1 MSDFLAIKRRR
12 TTRHASPKSGR
23 IRSRRYRQSA
33 HPEKSPNRAK
43 AFFRRHI
50 LLDADIAG
58 GKEGYY
64 TWIFKDTP
72 LLAAGRTRS
81 EQELGTLHANLDSL
95 TAPGKII
102 VAGEFYKQGN
112 IILFNLQSGSYMA
125 AVFRKL
131 KTIPEKLAKR
141 NELLELAIEQFTR
154 IGLVAT
160 FNAGPP
166 DAELEI
172 QLAGNPMIDTANIPT
187 TLSNIAEYNRLLS
200 HSSEA

>member
-1 MSDFLAIKRRR
+1 MSDFIAIKRRR
-12 TTRHASPKSGR
+12 TTRNASGR
-23 IRSRRYRQSA
+23 QRRFRLSKRA
-33 HPEKSPNRAK
+33 EKPSNAAA

-50 LLDADIAG
+50 LLDADIAD
-58 GKEGYY
+58 GKDGYY
-64 TWIFKDTP
+64 TWIYKDTP

-81 EQELGTLHANLDSL
+81 EQELGTLHANLDAL
-95 TAPGKII
+95 TAPGK
-102 VAGEFYKQGN
+102 VLAAGEFYKSGN
-112 IILFNLQSGSYMA
+112 MLLFNLQSGSYMA

-131 KTIPEKLAKR
+131 KTMPKKLEKR
-141 NELLELAIEQFTR
+141 DELIALAIDQFAD

-166 DAELEI
+166 DSAPEI
-172 QLAGNPMIDTANIPT
+172 LLAGNPMIDTADILT